1 MRVFDICDLFP
12 DGDNRNLPVAQ
23 FSSATCD
30 GTNRGTGDA
39 ELNWDD
45 LKVALA
51 VGRTGSLTRAAL
63 QLGVNQSTATR
74 RLVALEAELGTTL
87 FIRNQAGLSPTDA
100 GLAAITHAGEVERRM
115 DRLRD
120 QMSDKSAGPSGTVY
134 LRGNAW
140 TILRLVQ
147 EGMSEFLAS
156 HPEVDLKT
164 VSHFTSQPVQRVAS
178 VSIWFERNPTAMEF
192 AIKLGA
198 IPYAVYARAGTDPND
213 LDWVAFLDEEMP
225 RLAPS
230 RATDR
235 LRGKGA
241 GDGGT
246 VRLTG
251 TDAGTLQ
258 AAIAAGIGRGLL
270 PMCLGENDPR
280 LSRIS
285 DGPPEL
291 RRELSMHLHPDTI
304 QTARVQAVVRWLRTC
319 FSGAFAPCDVA

>member
-1 MRVFDICDLFP
+1 ME
-12 DGDNRNLPVAQ
+12 G
-23 FSSATCD
+23 
-30 GTNRGTGDA
+30 A
-39 ELNWDD
+39 ELDWDD
-45 LKVALA
+45 LKIALA

-87 FIRNQAGLSPTDA
+87 FIRNQAGLTPTEA
-100 GLAAITHAGEVERRM
+100 GRAAITHAGEVERRM
-115 DRLRD
+115 ERLRE
-120 QMSDKSAGPSGTVY
+120 QVAGSSAGPSGTVY

-147 EGMSEFLAS
+147 QGMAGFLAS
-156 HPEVDLKT
+156 HPELDLKT
-164 VSHFTSQPVQRVAS
+164 VSHFSSQPVQRAAS

-192 AIKLGA
+192 AIKLGV
-198 IPYAVYARAGTDPND
+198 IPYAVYARAGTDPGD
-213 LDWVAFLDEEMP
+213 LDWVAFLDEEAP
-225 RLAPS
+225 RLAPN
-230 RATDR
+230 RVTDR
-235 LRGKGA
+235 LRGKA
-241 GDGGT
+241 GSNGGT

-251 TDAGTLQ
+251 TDAGILH

-280 LSRIS
+280 LTRIA

-291 RRELSMHLHPDTI
+291 RRELSVHLHPDTV

-319 FSGAFAPCDVA
+319 FSDTFAPCDVA

>member
-1 MRVFDICDLFP
+1 ME
-12 DGDNRNLPVAQ
+12 G
-23 FSSATCD
+23 
-30 GTNRGTGDA
+30 A
-39 ELNWDD
+39 ELDWDD

-87 FIRNQAGLSPTDA
+87 FIRNQAGLTPTEA
-100 GLAAITHAGEVERRM
+100 GRAAITHAGEVERRM
-115 DRLRD
+115 ERLRE
-120 QMSDKSAGPSGTVY
+120 QVAGSSAGPSGTVY

-147 EGMSEFLAS
+147 QGMAGFLAS
-156 HPEVDLKT
+156 HPELDLKT
-164 VSHFTSQPVQRVAS
+164 VSHFSSQPVQRAAS

-192 AIKLGA
+192 AIKLGV
-198 IPYAVYARAGTDPND
+198 IPYAVYARTGSDPD
-213 LDWVAFLDEEMP
+213 GLDWVAFLDEEVP
-225 RLAPS
+225 RLAPN
-230 RATDR
+230 RVTDK
-235 LRGKGA
+235 LRGKG
-241 GDGGT
+241 GNNGGR

-258 AAIAAGIGRGLL
+258 AAIAAGIGCGLL

-280 LSRIS
+280 LTRIA

-291 RRELSMHLHPDTI
+291 RRELSVHLHPDTV
-304 QTARVQAVVRWLRTC
+304 QTARVQAVVRWLREAFADT
-319 FSGAFAPCDVA
+319 FAPCDVA